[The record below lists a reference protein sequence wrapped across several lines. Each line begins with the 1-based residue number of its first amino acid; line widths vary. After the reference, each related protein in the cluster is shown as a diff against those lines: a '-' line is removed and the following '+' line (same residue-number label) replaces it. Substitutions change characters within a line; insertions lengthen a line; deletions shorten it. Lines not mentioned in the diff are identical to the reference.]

1 MKISAFFLTSDKPWR
16 EAMERKS
23 HAYSPKFKYK
33 VALAA
38 LQSDL
43 TLGDDFL
50 ERGFERIQKP
60 RLKKW

>member
-1 MKISAFFLTSDKPWR
+1 MKVSASFLTSDKPWR
-16 EAMERKS
+16 EAMKRKS
-23 HAYSPKFKYK
+23 HPHAPKFKAK
-33 VALAA
+33 VVLAA

-60 RLKKW
+60 RRKKW

>member
-1 MKISAFFLTSDKPWR
+1 
-16 EAMERKS
+16 MERKS
-23 HAYSPKFKYK
+23 HAHAPKFKDK

>member
-1 MKISAFFLTSDKPWR
+1 
-16 EAMERKS
+16 MERKS
-23 HAYSPKFKYK
+23 HPHAPKFKAK
-33 VALAA
+33 VILAA